1 MTAIARPDATEH
13 APYYAKYIDKVP
25 DGDLVAILER
35 QRKETGALL
44 KSIPETKGGHRY
56 APGKWSIKEVVGH
69 VNDAERV
76 FAYRAMRIARGDATP
91 LASFDQDPYVAAGR
105 FDARPLTDLAAEF
118 DAIRSATIALLKS
131 IDAEAIGRRGTASGK
146 EVSARALAYIIAGH
160 ERHHMDILKE
170 RYLK

>member
-13 APYYAKYIDKVP
+13 APYYAKYIEKVP
-25 DGDLVAILER
+25 AGDLLAILER
-35 QRKETGALL
+35 QRKETAALL
-44 KSIPETKGGHRY
+44 KSIPEAKATNRY

-91 LASFDQDPYVAAGR
+91 LASFDQDPYVASGK
-105 FDARPLTDLAAEF
+105 FDSRPLADLAAEF
-118 DAIRSATIALLKS
+118 DAIRRATLALFKS
-131 IDAEAIGRRGTASGK
+131 LDADTAARRGTASGNG
-146 EVSARALAYIIAGH
+146 VSARALAYIIAGH
-160 ERHHMDILKE
+160 ERHHMDIVKE